1 MDELGRYL
9 NSMMRWAMLITA
21 QDIVKSFVEKV
32 MEAERE
38 KLTKTLGHE
47 PDSENWQYYYDLQW
61 QKTNREKA
69 CQREID
75 REKLRRLVFG
85 EGSGSSEAG

>member
-21 QDIVKSFVEKV
+21 QDIVKNFVEKV
-32 MEAERE
+32 IEAERE
-38 KLTKTLGHE
+38 KLTETLGHE
-47 PDSENWQYYYDLQW
+47 PDSENCQYYRDLQW

-69 CQREID
+69 RQREID
-75 REKLRRLVFG
+75 REKLQRLVFG
-85 EGSGSSEAG
+85 EDSGSSEAG

>member
-9 NSMMRWAMLITA
+9 NNMMGWVMFITA
-21 QDIVKSFVEKV
+21 HDMVKDFVEKV

-47 PDSENWQYYYDLQW
+47 PDSENWQHYRDLQW
-61 QKTNREKA
+61 QKLNREKA
-69 CQREID
+69 RQREID
-75 REKLRRLVFG
+75 REKLRLLVFG
-85 EGSGSSEAG
+85 EEEV

>member
-9 NSMMRWAMLITA
+9 NNMMGWVMLFTA
-21 QDIVKSFVEKV
+21 HDMVKNFVEKV

-38 KLTKTLGHE
+38 KLTETLGHE
-47 PDSENWQYYYDLQW
+47 PDSENWQYYRDLQW
-61 QKTNREKA
+61 QKLNREKA
-69 CQREID
+69 HQREID

-85 EGSGSSEAG
+85 EEEV

>member
-9 NSMMRWAMLITA
+9 NNMMGWVILITA
-21 QDIVKSFVEKV
+21 HDMVKDFVEKV

-38 KLTKTLGHE
+38 KLTGTLGHE
-47 PDSENWQYYYDLQW
+47 PDPENWQYYCDLQW
-61 QKTNREKA
+61 QKLNREKA
-69 CQREID
+69 RQREID

-85 EGSGSSEAG
+85 EEEV